1 MRYSSKL
8 INPQEGLMGNPDLQP
23 VRDLQVASEVE
34 DSLVGL
40 SPELVEP
47 DAISR

>member
-1 MRYSSKL
+1 MWEIQIYSL
-8 INPQEGLMGNPDLQP
+8 YVRRLDLQLAP
-23 VRDLQVASEVE
+23 EVE